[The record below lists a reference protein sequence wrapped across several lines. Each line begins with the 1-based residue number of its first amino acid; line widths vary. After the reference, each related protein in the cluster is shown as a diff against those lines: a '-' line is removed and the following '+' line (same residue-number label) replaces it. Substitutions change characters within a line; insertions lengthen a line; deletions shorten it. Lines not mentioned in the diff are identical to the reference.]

1 MSSQKSNKSSM
12 TSIKKWLPYLLPIA
26 IIYVGWFF
34 TEKFGMAQEHQL
46 IINAFISSGVIGI
59 ITTIILIYQSHV
71 QTEQAKK
78 QEVFKA
84 KMTLYSDIIKEMEE
98 IKLKGI
104 LGNKEKLKILSMQSR
119 IGILSNLDTLHKF
132 LDFQNKLTVEGK
144 DEISEEY
151 PDILLEFIHAAREDL
166 EVHPEMSNNER
177 KLFKDIEK
185 ESKKV
190 AKTYSGSYQ
199 KTNLI
204 NWEGFAKKQKD
215 KGNISDKTE
224 KMAEYIYNVIKK
236 EGAEKLIKGSPSYT
250 PNSITFKRMGDRSNK
265 LTIKT
270 TKKDIRIEHA
280 HIHYDKE
287 IDKHSIP
294 HLDEKCK
301 ELSDLEIG
309 HDGDNMTA
317 KFATLEALEECKDS
331 IVGYFINDKS
341 LNKLKR

>member
-1 MSSQKSNKSSM
+1 M
-12 TSIKKWLPYLLPIA
+12 
-26 IIYVGWFF
+26 GWFF
-34 TEKFGMAQEHQL
+34 TERFGIAQDHQL

-84 KMTLYSDIIKEMEE
+84 KMTLYSDIIKEMEK

-104 LGNKEKLKILSMQSR
+104 LEDEEKLKILSMQSR

-132 LDFQNKLTVEGK
+132 LDFQKKLTAEGK

-151 PDILLEFIHAAREDL
+151 PDILLEFIHAARQDL

-204 NWEGFAKKQKD
+204 NCHLVAPC
-215 KGNISDKTE
+215 T
-224 KMAEYIYNVIKK
+224 
-236 EGAEKLIKGSPSYT
+236 LIKASS
-250 PNSITFKRMGDRSNK
+250 
-265 LTIKT
+265 
-270 TKKDIRIEHA
+270 
-280 HIHYDKE
+280 
-287 IDKHSIP
+287 
-294 HLDEKCK
+294 
-301 ELSDLEIG
+301 
-309 HDGDNMTA
+309 
-317 KFATLEALEECKDS
+317 
-331 IVGYFINDKS
+331 
-341 LNKLKR
+341 